1 MNHLI
6 LKEVHRDICI
16 LTINRPEKRN
26 SLSPELVSELSREIE
41 EIRLNDKIRVVILTG
56 SGNAFCA
63 GADLAYLQRM
73 SEFSEQEN
81 EQDSRILADLFYHIY
96 RLPKITIAMVNG
108 PALAGGCGLALCCDY
123 IFASSE
129 KAKLG
134 FTEVRIG
141 FVPAIVMNFLI
152 RRISLSRALH
162 LAISGEILTAE
173 AAHKIGLIYQTL
185 ADEKLREG
193 TLDFAENLLEQ
204 NSFAAMVQT
213 KELFQQLTE
222 RHIEEGLEM
231 ASKVNAKSRQTAD
244 CQEGLKHFLN
254 KQQLNWR
261 KLI

>member
-1 MNHLI
+1 MDHLI
-6 LKEVHRDICI
+6 LKELYHDICF

-26 SLSPELVSELSREIE
+26 ALSPVLVERLRREID
-41 EIRLNDKIRVVILTG
+41 EISLNEQIRMLILTG

-63 GADLAYLQRM
+63 GADLAYLQTI

-81 EQDSRILADLFYHIY
+81 EQDSRNLADLFYQIY

-141 FVPAIVMNFLI
+141 FIPAIVMNFLI

-162 LAISGEILTAE
+162 LAISGEILSAQ
-173 AAHKIGLIYQTL
+173 AAHKIGLIYGVL
-185 ADEKLREG
+185 ADENLRKG

-204 NSFAAMVQT
+204 NSFTAMIQT

-222 RHIEEGLEM
+222 RQIEDGLEL
-231 ASKVNAKSRQTAD
+231 ASKVNAKSRRTAD
-244 CQEGLKHFLN
+244 CQKGLKLFLS
-254 KQQLNWR
+254 KQQQKWR
-261 KLI
+261 DSI